1 MITETGKIVQEQS
14 IESIQDCIRVLEIV
28 YTHSR
33 NTLFLT
39 IFSIKKRVLRNEFLG
54 LAWDRMKVS

>member
-39 IFSIKKRVLRNEFLG
+39 IFSIKKG
-54 LAWDRMKVS
+54 Y